1 MTSLLNG
8 EIQNIVII
16 AESSVGQC
24 CSRDWSS
31 LSQDRETKSF
41 KRKKQ
46 KGSHRQS
53 LIFKRHIWYKNCNVD
68 DPELVS
74 ALFKALR
81 N

>member
-1 MTSLLNG
+1 MFDDLCHLHISIG
-8 EIQNIVII
+8 QY
-16 AESSVGQC
+16 SSRG
-24 CSRDWSS
+24 WSS

-53 LIFKRHIWYKNCNVD
+53 LIFKEHIWYKNWNVD
-68 DPELVS
+68 DPKLVS
-74 ALFKALR
+74 VLLKALR